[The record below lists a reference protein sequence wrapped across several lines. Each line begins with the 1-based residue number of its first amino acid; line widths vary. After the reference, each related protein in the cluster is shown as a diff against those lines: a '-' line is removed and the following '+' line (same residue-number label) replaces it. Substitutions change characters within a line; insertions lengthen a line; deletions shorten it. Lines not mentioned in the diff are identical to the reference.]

1 MAAVLKSSTMK
12 KLFIALFAFAA
23 VAAQAQTAD
32 EIVQKYTAAMGGL
45 DAFQKVQTAKFTAN
59 LTVQGMD
66 LPMTL
71 QVINGKAMRMDVDVM
86 GQSVTNSYKD
96 GKGWKVNPFAGV
108 ETATDVEGAELAEFR
123 SQANLA
129 SSLMNYKAQG
139 HTLELL
145 GQEAVD
151 DKKAYKIRL
160 TNKEDGK
167 ATTFYINTADYLI
180 LKSTTM
186 RDIQG
191 TEAEV
196 ETWFSNVKEFGGLKF
211 YMTRDQKMNGQ
222 VMQSIAFT
230 NVELNVPID
239 EKVFDK

>member
-151 DKKAYKIRL
+151 DKKAYKLRL